1 MHEILI
7 YFFTLCLPNVLVTK
21 EPTVR
26 VFWLFHAPGSTRGD
40 LGKTDTFVWLFFI
53 YPSLGRVSCV
63 EWGELCSVAISR
75 DQELLEGPYKSVGVD
90 VITILY

>member
-21 EPTVR
+21 VPIVR

-40 LGKTDTFVWLFFI
+40 LGKTDTVVWLLFI
-53 YPSLGRVSCV
+53 
-63 EWGELCSVAISR
+63 
-75 DQELLEGPYKSVGVD
+75 
-90 VITILY
+90 